1 MCGLAGVAGL
11 PLELARPAAERMQAA
26 LRHRGPDAEGLAVL
40 EGRPGQPPLIL
51 AHTRLSIVDL
61 SPTGQQPM
69 SADPDDPLA
78 PWIVFNGE
86 AYEAP
91 ELRGALARLGR
102 RCRGTS
108 DTEAVLEGYRAW
120 GPRLYERVRGM
131 FAWALAD
138 PGAGRLLLARD
149 RLGIKPLYTYRPAG
163 GGLLFASEVR
173 ALLAAGPELVPARL
187 EPRALEAYLCQGAV
201 FSERALIQGIELVP
215 AGAEWAFD
223 WEGRPLERRQ
233 AWSWPGLSSP
243 PRTTSRAEAAEL
255 VGQSLRGA
263 LAQHLRADVPVG
275 LFLSGGIDSATLA
288 TLTGEGGRRPT
299 TLSIGFDQPEWDET
313 ETAAEIARQLGTAH
327 QTRRLSGAEVRDS
340 LDEVLAAVDQPTV
353 DGFNTWFVSREA
365 RRAGLKVVLSGVGGD
380 ELFAGYDSFRD
391 VPRARRLRRALDG
404 ALGRGAARG
413 LMGWGRHLGGRYGRA
428 GLKLAQLGQRSPSLL
443 ELYLLRRELWL
454 PEDRARLFPG
464 GGARGLPEEVLAPLR
479 SLEHAPPL
487 GAISRFELSL
497 YLRHMLLRDADA
509 FSMAHGLELRV
520 PLLDHR
526 LVELVLPLPDR
537 LKARRRGSPPKPLL
551 VAAAGPRLPKVAC
564 GPKRG
569 FSFPWDAW
577 LRGPQAPLA
586 ERLREACAQ
595 RALWDSLGLDPTAL
609 SDLAG
614 RFQAGDPRV
623 SGSAALSLI
632 VLADYARRHG
642 VTG

>member
-11 PLELARPAAERMQAA
+11 PLEIARPAAERMQAA
-26 LRHRGPDAEGLAVL
+26 LRHRGPDAEGLAVI
-40 EGRPGQPPLIL
+40 EGRSGAPPVVL

-69 SADPDDPLA
+69 SADPEDPQA

-91 ELRGALARLGR
+91 ELRGSLARLGR

-108 DTEAVLEGYRAW
+108 DTEALVQGYRAW
-120 GPRLYERVRGM
+120 GERLYERVRGM

-138 PGAGRLLLARD
+138 PAAGRIFLARD

-173 ALLAAGPELVPARL
+173 ALLAAGPDLVPARF
-187 EPRALEAYLCQGAV
+187 EPRALEAFLAQGAV
-201 FSERALIQGIELVP
+201 FSERALIAGVELVP
-215 AGAEWAFD
+215 AGAELLFD
-223 WEGRPLERRQ
+223 WEGRPLARRQ
-233 AWSWPGLSSP
+233 AWSLPRVGRP
-243 PRTTSRAEAAEL
+243 PRTTDRREAARL
-255 VGQSLRGA
+255 VGQTLRGA
-263 LAQHLRADVPVG
+263 LEQHLRADVPVG

-288 TLTGEGGRRPT
+288 TLTSEGGRRPT

-313 ETAAEIARQLGTAH
+313 ETAAEIARQLGTEH
-327 QTRRLSGAEVRDS
+327 VSRRLTGEEVRDS
-340 LDEVLAAVDQPTV
+340 FDAVLSAADQPTV

-365 RRAGLKVVLSGVGGD
+365 QRAGLKVVLSGVGGD

-391 VPRARRLRRALDG
+391 VPRARRLRRLLG
-404 ALGRGAARG
+404 ARGSRGLGRLGRLAR
-413 LMGWGRHLGGRYGRA
+413 GRYGRA
-428 GLKLAQLGQRSPSLL
+428 GVKLEQLGRRSPSLL

-454 PEDRARLFPG
+454 PEDRLSLFPP

-479 SLEHAPPL
+479 SLEHSPPL
-487 GAISRFELSL
+487 GAISRMELSL

-520 PLLDHR
+520 PLLDHE
-526 LVELVLPLPDR
+526 LVELVLSLPDR
-537 LKARRRGSPPKPLL
+537 LKARRRGDPPKPLL

-569 FSFPWDAW
+569 FSFPWEAW
-577 LRGPQAPLA
+577 LRGPLA
-586 ERLREACAQ
+586 ERFRDACSA
-595 RALWDSLGLDPTAL
+595 RSLWQSLGFDDQQV
-609 SDLAG
+609 SDLG
-614 RFQAGDPRV
+614 RRFREGDPKV

-632 VLADYARRHG
+632 VLTDYARRHK

>member
-26 LRHRGPDAEGLAVL
+26 LRHRGPDAEGLAVV
-40 EGRPGQPPLIL
+40 EGRAGLPPVVL

-61 SPTGQQPM
+61 SPTGRQPM

-91 ELRGALARLGR
+91 ELRGSLARLGR

-108 DTEAVLEGYRAW
+108 DTEALVQGYQAW
-120 GPRLYERVRGM
+120 GQRLYEHVRGM

-138 PGAGRLLLARD
+138 PAAGRIVLARD

-173 ALLAAGPELVPARL
+173 ALLAAGPDLVPARL
-187 EPRALEAYLCQGAV
+187 EPRAVEAFLSQGAV
-201 FSERALIQGIELVP
+201 FSERALIAGVELVP
-215 AGAEWAFD
+215 AGAELLCD

-233 AWSWPGLSSP
+233 AWSLPSLSSP
-243 PRTTSRAEAAEL
+243 PRTTDRREAARL
-255 VGQSLRGA
+255 VGQTLRRA
-263 LAQHLRADVPVG
+263 LEQHLRADVPVG

-288 TLTGEGGRRPT
+288 TLTSEGGRHPT
-299 TLSIGFDQPEWDET
+299 TLSIGFDQPEWDES
-313 ETAAEIARQLGTAH
+313 ETAAQIARQLGTQH
-327 QTRRLSGAEVRDS
+327 VSRRLTGGEVRDS
-340 LDEVLAAVDQPTV
+340 FDEVLAAADQPTV

-391 VPRARRLRRALDG
+391 VPRARRLRRL
-404 ALGRGAARG
+404 LGRRGSRRLGRLGRFAR
-413 LMGWGRHLGGRYGRA
+413 GRYGRA
-428 GLKLAQLGQRSPSLL
+428 GVKLEQLGRRSPSLL

-454 PEDRARLFPG
+454 PEDRLRLFPT
-464 GGARGLPEEVLAPLR
+464 GGAQGPPEEVLAPLR
-479 SLEHAPPL
+479 SLEHGPPL
-487 GAISRFELSL
+487 GVLSRLELSL
-497 YLRHMLLRDADA
+497 YLRHMLLRDGDA

-520 PLLDHR
+520 PLLDHE

-537 LKARRRGSPPKPLL
+537 LKARRRGGPPKPLL
-551 VAAAGPRLPKVAC
+551 VEAAGPRLPKVAC

-577 LRGPQAPLA
+577 LRGALA
-586 ERLREACAQ
+586 ERFREACAA
-595 RALWDSLGLDPTAL
+595 RPLWQSLGFD
-609 SDLAG
+609 DREVYDVG
-614 RFQAGDPRV
+614 RRFREGDPRV

-632 VLADYARRHG
+632 VLNDYARRHK

>member
-11 PLELARPAAERMQAA
+11 PLDLARPAAERMQAA

-40 EGRPGQPPLIL
+40 EGRAGSPPVVL

-69 SADPDDPLA
+69 SADPEDPQA

-91 ELRGALARLGR
+91 ELRGSLARLGR

-108 DTEAVLEGYRAW
+108 DTEALVQGYRAW
-120 GPRLYERVRGM
+120 GARLYERVRGM

-138 PGAGRLLLARD
+138 PALGRIFLARD

-173 ALLAAGPELVPARL
+173 ALLAAGPDLVPARF
-187 EPRALEAYLCQGAV
+187 EPRALESFLAQGAV
-201 FSERALIQGIELVP
+201 VSERALIAGVELVP
-215 AGAEWAFD
+215 AGAELLFD

-233 AWSWPGLSSP
+233 VWSLPDASRP
-243 PRTTSRAEAAEL
+243 PRTTDRREAARL
-255 VGQSLRGA
+255 VGQTLRGA
-263 LAQHLRADVPVG
+263 LDQHLRADVPVG

-288 TLTGEGGRRPT
+288 TLTSEGGRRPT

-313 ETAAEIARQLGTAH
+313 ETAAEIARQLGTNH
-327 QTRRLSGAEVRDS
+327 LSRRLTGEEVRDS
-340 LDEVLAAVDQPTV
+340 FDQVLSAADQPTV

-365 RRAGLKVVLSGVGGD
+365 KRAGLKVVLSGVGGD

-391 VPRARRLRRALDG
+391 VPRARRLRRLLG
-404 ALGRGAARG
+404 PVGSQALGR
-413 LMGWGRHLGGRYGRA
+413 LGRLGRGRYARA
-428 GLKLAQLGQRSPSLL
+428 GVKLEQLGRRSPSLL

-454 PEDRARLFPG
+454 PEDRASLFPP
-464 GGARGLPEEVLAPLR
+464 GGAQGPPEEVLAPLR
-479 SLEHAPPL
+479 NLEHSPPL
-487 GAISRFELSL
+487 GAISRLELSL

-520 PLLDHR
+520 PLLDHE

-537 LKARRRGSPPKPLL
+537 LKARRRGDPPKPLL

-569 FSFPWDAW
+569 FSFPWEAW
-577 LRGPQAPLA
+577 LRGPLA
-586 ERLREACAQ
+586 ERFREACAA
-595 RALWDSLGLDPTAL
+595 RSLWQSLGFDEERVY
-609 SDLAG
+609 DLG
-614 RFQAGDPRV
+614 RRFRAGDPKV

-632 VLADYARRHG
+632 VLTDYARRHQ